1 MFDVPL
7 NDARSYVGQDMEVD
21 SLTSQTRYEKAPSRP
36 GRKTHAT
43 VKVGSLVEDEEYS
56 FDVDL

>member
-7 NDARSYVGQDMEVD
+7 NDARTYVNNEMEQD
-21 SLTSQTRYEKAPSRP
+21 SLTSQTRYAKAPSKP
-36 GRKTHAT
+36 GKKTHAT
-43 VKVGSLVEDEEYS
+43 VKVGNLAEDEEYS